1 MSWNPASRL
10 APHFRLWGT
19 LAFRLTAGYALAG
32 LFLVFCATASLYLV
46 LVGELE
52 KSTDLFLADKVHVLR
67 TMLRERPDDW
77 DALREEIELE
87 SAARRYEQFY
97 IRLLDQQNTLLLM
110 TPGMADQLDLAQ
122 LASQTQSHPDRTIR
136 MKGRDGQGFRVTTVS
151 APVGPAAT
159 QTDTL
164 QIAIDISQK
173 EALLARYRFWFWA
186 ILLATFVVF
195 PLVGY
200 QVARHGI
207 RPVEEIA
214 TTARHIS
221 SKNLRERILPD
232 GYPFEL
238 ASLAGTFNQMLDRL
252 EESFERISRFS
263 ADIAHDLRTPVNNIR
278 GEAEVALARARTA
291 DEYRDV
297 IESCL
302 EEAVRLSDLIGDLL
316 FLARA
321 ESPLTHLRREPVDV
335 GKLLGGVREY
345 YEASAADGG
354 ISLTTTVGVD
364 PVVAEL
370 DRTLLQR
377 AVGNLVSNALA
388 HTPPGGAVVLRTSAD
403 VANTDVSNHDFSSR
417 DFSNR
422 DSSNHDLSNHDFS
435 NHDLPNHD
443 FSNHDFSNHDSSNH
457 DFSNNDSSTIRIEV
471 SDTGVGIPPEAL
483 PRVFDRFFRVDSSRS
498 QHSGGTGLGLAIVQS
513 IALLH
518 GGKVEI
524 SSQPGQGTRVTLH
537 MPVSSSGR

>member
-1 MSWNPASRL
+1 MSWNPLSS
-10 APHFRLWGT
+10 FTTVSRLWGT
-19 LAFRLTAGYALAG
+19 LAFRLMAGYALAG
-32 LFLVFCATASLYLV
+32 LFLVFGATASLYLV
-46 LVGELE
+46 LTSELE
-52 KSTDLFLADKVHVLR
+52 KSTDLFLADKVHVLS
-67 TMLRERPDDW
+67 TMLRERPGDL
-77 DALREEIELE
+77 DALREEVELE

-97 IRLLDQQNTLLLM
+97 IRLLDERNTPLLM

-122 LASQTQSHPDRTIR
+122 LAAQTQSRPGRTLA
-136 MKGRDGQGFRVTTVS
+136 MKGKRGQPFRVTSLS
-151 APVGPAAT
+151 APAGSPATHTT
-159 QTDTL
+159 QANTI
-164 QIAIDISQK
+164 QIAIDVSQK
-173 EALLARYRFWFWA
+173 EELLARYRFWFWA
-186 ILLATFVVF
+186 ILLATFAIF

-207 RPVEEIA
+207 RPVEEMA

-221 SKNLRERILPD
+221 SKNLRERILPE

-238 ASLAGTFNQMLDRL
+238 ASLASTFNQMLDRL

-278 GEAEVALARARTA
+278 GEAEVALARARSA

-302 EEAVRLSDLIGDLL
+302 EEAERLSALIGDLL

-321 ESPLTHLRREPVDV
+321 ESPLTDLRRERVDV
-335 GKLLGGVREY
+335 GELLGGVREY

-354 ISLTTTVGVD
+354 VSLTTD
-364 PVVAEL
+364 IADKPVTAEL

-388 HTPPGGAVVLRTSAD
+388 HTPAGGRVVLGTRT
-403 VANTDVSNHDFSSR
+403 DFSDADYSA
-417 DFSNR
+417 
-422 DSSNHDLSNHDFS
+422 
-435 NHDLPNHD
+435 
-443 FSNHDFSNHDSSNH
+443 
-457 DFSNNDSSTIRIEV
+457 IRIEV
-471 SDTGVGIPPEAL
+471 SDTGVGIPAEAL

-498 QHSGGTGLGLAIVQS
+498 QGSGGTGLGLAIVQS

-518 GGKVEI
+518 GGNVEI

-537 MPVSSSGR
+537 MPASSSRAR